1 MPLTAA
7 LDVTYFDRILLTFHF
22 QKDKPWMIQLVAVTC
37 ISLDE
42 GPSPIDS
49 RHLNRPQTCRI
60 PNLTNLQRKEMKVK
74 HVNLTKQSY
83 AGKNT
88 ESIEEGAVDIM
99 QVTLVTAREK
109 ELHLQVIQLQQ
120 SIGSLVD
127 ELRRQKM
134 KNVRLERQLS
144 TVEIMEGAPMEQY
157 KTTSEDSSQ
166 AAFNVVVTTYEFI
179 MYDRAKLSKID
190 WKYIVVDEAQRM
202 KNRDSVLARDLN
214 RYRCQRR
221 MLLTGTPLQNDL
233 KELWSLLNLLLPEVL
248 ITRKPFMIGS
258 QNHFKKESYSQ
269 QLQAQDLHNPN
280 HNSH

>member
-1 MPLTAA
+1 
-7 LDVTYFDRILLTFHF
+7 
-22 QKDKPWMIQLVAVTC
+22 
-37 ISLDE
+37 
-42 GPSPIDS
+42 
-49 RHLNRPQTCRI
+49 
-60 PNLTNLQRKEMKVK
+60 MKVK

-99 QVTLVTAREK
+99 QVSPVTAREK

-166 AAFNVVVTTYEFI
+166 AAVKRKITKNQREFEFEVRVLGTIQHKNCVSQSIFQFNVVVTTYEFI

-202 KNRDSVLARDLN
+202 KDRDSVLARDLN